1 MELDREL
8 EDTVPNGTLFDLLVS
23 TDPSRLSDAET
34 LTAVVMTR
42 KAQAMLEHVAMRLLS
57 AFPNTT
63 EVALAT
69 HQTEQSVMRQ
79 KELGDA
85 LVALPRLAEQV
96 QRGELDMFRLTTVYK
111 RVEKLPSQAMVEQVE
126 DELLDVAAGL
136 NNTTLAHRTNRLVG
150 IVDPNGFE
158 ARHTKAK
165 AERKVEF
172 IPLPDGMTQV
182 RATLS
187 AADARG
193 LYNTLINDA
202 RTMPRDDDRTT
213 DQRRADALVDRVQGK
228 ASRRASTV
236 HVTISM
242 ETLLGLT
249 QDPGLLA
256 GYGPIPA
263 ATACELAAL
272 GDWRLIL
279 LDKYRHATAISS
291 RRHTPP
297 AALRELLTAHGHTCT
312 APGCNNPIQELD
324 HVIPWPQ
331 GPTTNTNLQ
340 GLCAWHHHVK
350 HRNYHVT
357 KDPDGTTRW
366 ITPQGRHYTS
376 HPHEY

>member
-1 MELDREL
+1 MELNREL
-8 EDTVPNGTLFDLLVS
+8 EDTVPDGTLFDLLVG
-23 TDPSRLSDAET
+23 TDPSRLSSAQT
-34 LTAVVMTR
+34 LTAIVMTR
-42 KAQAMLEHVAMRLLS
+42 KAQAMLEHVAMRLLNT
-57 AFPNTT
+57 FPDTT

-79 KELGDA
+79 KELSDA
-85 LVALPRLAEQV
+85 LVALPRLADQV
-96 QRGELDMFRLTTVYK
+96 RCGELDMFRLSTIYK
-111 RVEKLPSQAMVEQVE
+111 RVEKLPSQAMVKQVE

-136 NNTTLAHRTNRLVG
+136 NNTKLAHRTNRLVG
-150 IVDPNGFE
+150 IADPNGFE

-172 IPLPDGMTQV
+172 IPLPDGMAQV

-187 AADARG
+187 AQDARG
-193 LYNTLINDA
+193 LFNTLIDDA
-202 RTMPRDDDRTT
+202 RTMPRTDERTT

-228 ASRRASTV
+228 ASKRASTV

-256 GYGPIPA
+256 GYGPVAA

-272 GDWRLIL
+272 GDWRVIL
-279 LDKYRHATAISS
+279 LDTHRHATAISS
-291 RRHTPP
+291 HRHTPP

-324 HVIPWPQ
+324 HVTPWPQ

-340 GLCAWHHHVK
+340 GLCSWHHHLK

-357 KDPDGTTRW
+357 KDPHGTTHW
-366 ITPQGRHYTS
+366 TTPHHRHYTN